1 MALFVS
7 YCNWAFDRRGGP
19 CGRPTDSPP
28 SIDKRTTTTLA
39 ANVEHLTNEIDFG
52 RLLMRS
58 WPIAIS
64 SEPEKHRR
72 RSIRLKDY
80 DYAQA
85 GAYFVTVCTQDRI
98 FLFGDVRDECMCR
111 NAAGQ
116 MVVTVWDSISVR
128 FPEIALD
135 AFVVMPNHVHGI
147 IVLPDSAEAPLVAAQ
162 PSERGA
168 TCKSATTSRPRLG
181 EIVGTF
187 KSLVTVEYVHGVKA
201 SGWQPFRQRL
211 CNVIT
216 MSTSFAMKK
225 S

>member
-1 MALFVS
+1 
-7 YCNWAFDRRGGP
+7 
-19 CGRPTDSPP
+19 
-28 SIDKRTTTTLA
+28 
-39 ANVEHLTNEIDFG
+39 
-52 RLLMRS
+52 MRS

-135 AFVVMPNHVHGI
+135 AFVVMPNHIHGI
-147 IVLPDSAEAPLVAAQ
+147 IVLPDSVEAPLVGAQ
-162 PSERGA
+162 PSEMGA
-168 TCKSATTSRPRLG
+168 TRNSATTRSRPRLG

-187 KSLVTVEYVHGVKA
+187 KSLVTVEYVQGVKA

-211 CNVIT
+211 WQRNYY
-216 MSTSFAMKK
+216 
-225 S
+225 